1 MGRFGIKHFSRLK
14 IHFVLIIVVP
24 LLAGCGEALPT
35 LAPVSGTITQA
46 GKPVPEAKVT
56 LFPQG
61 ERLAGLPLPIAITD
75 ESGNFCITTISGND
89 GALPGTYTVAV
100 ELRAPRRA
108 GEEMVRDGRHLL
120 PPRYADPAT
129 SGIVKEVIAEPNQW
143 EPIELPVR

>member
-1 MGRFGIKHFSRLK
+1 VGRFGIKHFSRLK
-14 IHFVLIIVVP
+14 IRSILLVVVA
-24 LLAGCGEALPT
+24 LLFGCGEALPT
-35 LAPVSGTITQA
+35 LAPVSGRITQA
-46 GKPVPEAKVT
+46 GKPVAEAKVT

-75 ESGNFCITTISGND
+75 ESGNFSITTVSGND

-129 SGIVKEVIAEPNQW
+129 SRIVKEVTPELNQW
-143 EPIELPVR
+143 EPIDLPAR

>member
-1 MGRFGIKHFSRLK
+1 MGRLGIKNFNRCK
-14 IHFVLIIVVP
+14 TGFI
-24 LLAGCGEALPT
+24 LLLVCPVFAGCGEALPT

-46 GKPVPEAKVT
+46 GKPVAEAKVT

-75 ESGNFCITTISGND
+75 ESGNFSITTISSND
-89 GALPGTYTVAV
+89 GALPGTYTVTV

-108 GEEMVRDGRHLL
+108 GEELVRDGRHLL

-129 SGIVKEVIAEPNQW
+129 SGIVKEVTAEPNQW
-143 EPIELPVR
+143 ETIELSVR